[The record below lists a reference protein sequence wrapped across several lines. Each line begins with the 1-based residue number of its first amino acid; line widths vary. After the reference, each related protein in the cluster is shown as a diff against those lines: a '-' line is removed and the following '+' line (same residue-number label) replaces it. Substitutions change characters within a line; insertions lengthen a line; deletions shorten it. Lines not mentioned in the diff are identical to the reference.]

1 MKTMKMA
8 FLPCLIGSLI
18 MSVLTSCSTTDLYYQ
33 PLTQRPSIPWK
44 HSSSS
49 WGGYIE
55 SQKNN
60 TITIR
65 YEAYNQPTAEVALY
79 FTELRAAER
88 ALIDG
93 KRHFYLVQPPTLN
106 STPEQSYFPPYT
118 IAGYFETEH
127 YQVYDRCC
135 ETGKKINKRWVC
147 REIWHPPVHVP
158 EEFVTNYIHKASMT
172 IAYWG
177 RATQRRDAAAIANA
191 ALADSAN
198 LGVPKL
204 DERAM
209 ATLNHSQIALNDV
222 R

>member
-106 STPEQSYFPPYT
+106 STPEQSYFPPT
-118 IAGYFETEH
+118 RSPAISKPNVIKFMTGAVRREKKSTNAGSAERYGTP
-127 YQVYDRCC
+127 RCMC
-135 ETGKKINKRWVC
+135 LKN
-147 REIWHPPVHVP
+147 
-158 EEFVTNYIHKASMT
+158 S
-172 IAYWG
+172 
-177 RATQRRDAAAIANA
+177 
-191 ALADSAN
+191 
-198 LGVPKL
+198 
-204 DERAM
+204 
-209 ATLNHSQIALNDV
+209 
-222 R
+222 